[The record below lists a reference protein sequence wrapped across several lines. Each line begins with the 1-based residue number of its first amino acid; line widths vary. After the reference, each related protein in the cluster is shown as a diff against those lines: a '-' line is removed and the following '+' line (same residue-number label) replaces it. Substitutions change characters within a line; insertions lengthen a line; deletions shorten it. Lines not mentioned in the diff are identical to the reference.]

1 MLNEILQ
8 LSGEQIEIRTRL
20 GGQGARKIHVMMRI
34 AQPLQW
40 RKQNVA
46 AHTRLGAP
54 DNFAQQQAVRMQRHM
69 MPVLFVGGYGKHH
82 RRIWRQRLNLWP
94 FHVGELHGK

>member
-1 MLNEILQ
+1 M
-8 LSGEQIEIRTRL
+8 
-20 GGQGARKIHVMMRI
+20 
-34 AQPLQW
+34 AQTE
-40 RKQNVA
+40 RRR
-46 AHTRLGAP
+46 HTRLGAP

-94 FHVGELHGK
+94 FHVGELHGKSGLSDQAGVPRNQKQEDQLDRHEAISISSKR